1 MGYQPQSKP
10 RKGTT
15 RQYRPFHEKTKTKK
29 HQRRSHPAP
38 LNTQKL
44 PPTEQEIAEDTLKRV
59 HTLGSQKFGSF
70 PYSEHFDRWIGTV
83 EAVLS
88 EFAGNPNI
96 GIDQEYTEECQRI
109 LSGIN
114 FTLEQIRRREAT
126 ITQEISALTEHKN
139 HLQQINKEYATRA
152 GVVRSQKNAG
162 IRQLTRELGELKL
175 EQDKIIKMKAGL
187 FHRVSKK
194 ERENREICIIEKI
207 TEKQTELELAT
218 LDLKQ
223 ATRALREEFDRQKEP
238 VMEEI
243 KKCQKRIEDVET
255 DGSLEERW
263 FACEALTDAVNMFL
277 QRKAINHSNKK

>member
-15 RQYRPFHEKTKTKK
+15 RQYRPFREKTKTKK
-29 HQRRSHPAP
+29 HLRRSHAEPID
-38 LNTQKL
+38 TQKL
-44 PPTEQEIAEDTLKRV
+44 PPSAQEIAEDTLKRL
-59 HTLGSQKFGSF
+59 HTLGNQKFGSF

-83 EAVLS
+83 EVVLA

-96 GIDQEYTEECQRI
+96 GIDQVYTEECQRV
-109 LSGIN
+109 LAGIK

-126 ITQEISALTEHKN
+126 INQEITALAEHKN
-139 HLQQINKEYATRA
+139 RLQQINNEYGTQA
-152 GVVRSQKNAG
+152 GVLRSQKNAA
-162 IRQLTRELGELKL
+162 IRQLNRELAELKQ

-194 ERENREICIIEKI
+194 DRENREIEIVEKI
-207 TEKQTELELAT
+207 TEKQTDLELAT

-223 ATRALREEFDRQKEP
+223 STRALREEFDRKKEP
-238 VMEEI
+238 VNEEI
-243 KKCQKRIEDVET
+243 KKYQKRIEDLET

-277 QRKAINHSNKK
+277 LRKAAQPH

>member
-15 RQYRPFHEKTKTKK
+15 RQYRPFREKTKTKK
-29 HQRRSHPAP
+29 HQRRSHAEPID
-38 LNTQKL
+38 TQKL
-44 PPTEQEIAEDTLKRV
+44 PLSAQEIAENTLKRL
-59 HTLGSQKFGSF
+59 HTLGNQKFGSF

-83 EAVLS
+83 EAVLA

-96 GIDQEYTEECQRI
+96 GIDQEYTEECQRV
-109 LSGIN
+109 LAGIK

-126 ITQEISALTEHKN
+126 INQEITALAEHKN
-139 HLQQINKEYATRA
+139 RLQQINNEYGTQA
-152 GVVRSQKNAG
+152 GVLRSQKNTA
-162 IRQLTRELGELKL
+162 IRQLNRELAELKQ

-194 ERENREICIIEKI
+194 DRENREIEIVEKI
-207 TEKQTELELAT
+207 TEKQTDLELAT

-223 ATRALREEFDRQKEP
+223 STRALREEFDKQKEP
-238 VMEEI
+238 VNEEI
-243 KKCQKRIEDVET
+243 KKYQKRIEDLET

-277 QRKAINHSNKK
+277 LRKAAQPH